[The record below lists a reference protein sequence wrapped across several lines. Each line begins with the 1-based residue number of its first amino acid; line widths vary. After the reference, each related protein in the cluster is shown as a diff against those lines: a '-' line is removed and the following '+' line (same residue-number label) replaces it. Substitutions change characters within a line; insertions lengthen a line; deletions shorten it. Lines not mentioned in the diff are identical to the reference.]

1 MEENMK
7 KAIVTLLVLSF
18 VLAGVSLAAADNL
31 PKSLKGVDLKAAQKV
46 TDNQAQVVRGA
57 AIMDRDM
64 LKLQDGTGSNCTTPT
79 CVPKLYLAPG
89 PHK

>member
-1 MEENMK
+1 MK
-7 KAIVTLLVLSF
+7 KLVVTLLVLSF

-46 TDNQAQVVRGA
+46 TDKEAKEVKGSARNPSPGIAVMPVCPC
-57 AIMDRDM
+57 ITTS
-64 LKLQDGTGSNCTTPT
+64 QDY
-79 CVPKLYLAPG
+79 LYPG